1 MEKVVIIIN
10 ADVSDRGKL
19 ISASPV
25 TQKMVEA
32 LQRSIE
38 KHSSPSIAVE
48 IISAATLWSKNSRN
62 NYKEADSKTIYCP
75 LTIQLPEYFDF
86 PQQKI
91 YSACKDLNSR
101 RHWVEKKLGFKTSVG
116 DSWLGH
122 LWLPIIL
129 TSDSSQGS
137 ADNASQRI
145 ASPSGHISA
154 TGVSSTDCFSTES
167 KRSVSTPQRG
177 IQVEESNSPDAPLE
191 IYDDSNSI
199 GESKSAIAK
208 PIFAEVIGEGS
219 MPNSYEHP
227 VIIPHRRLKSLH
239 SLAHQLLDSL
249 SAPPACYLLQFSL
262 YNGEIVF
269 DRLWPFPA
277 APALITLKT
286 QQPDLFTCHWK
297 CLTQQPITHED
308 IIISDAMAI

>member
-1 MEKVVIIIN
+1 MAKFCNDERRMEKVVIIIN
-10 ADVSDRGKL
+10 AEVSDRGKV

-38 KHSSPSIAVE
+38 EHSSPSIAVE
-48 IISAATLWSKNSRN
+48 IISAATLWSKNSRS
-62 NYKEADSKTIYCP
+62 NYQDADSKAIYCP
-75 LTIQLPEYFDF
+75 LTIQLPEHFDF
-86 PQQKI
+86 PQRKI

-101 RHWVEKKLGFKTSVG
+101 RSWVEKKLGLKTSFG

-129 TSDSSQGS
+129 TSDR
-137 ADNASQRI
+137 DR
-145 ASPSGHISA
+145 
-154 TGVSSTDCFSTES
+154 
-167 KRSVSTPQRG
+167 
-177 IQVEESNSPDAPLE
+177 
-191 IYDDSNSI
+191 
-199 GESKSAIAK
+199 

-227 VIIPHRRLKSLH
+227 ITIPHRQLKSLH

-249 SAPPACYLLQFSL
+249 SAPSACYLLQFSL

-297 CLTQQPITHED
+297 CLTQQPIGDRD
-308 IIISDAMAI
+308 IIVSDAMPI

>member
-1 MEKVVIIIN
+1 MAKFCNDERRMEKVVIIIN
-10 ADVSDRGKL
+10 AEVSDRGQL

-32 LQRSIE
+32 LRRSIE
-38 KHSSPSIAVE
+38 EHSSPSTIE
-48 IISAATLWSKNSRN
+48 IVSAATLWSKNSRN
-62 NYKEADSKTIYCP
+62 NYKEVDSTALYCP

-86 PQQKI
+86 PQKDI

-101 RHWVEKKLGFKTSVG
+101 RRWVEKQLGFKTSVG

-129 TSDSSQGS
+129 NEPNQ
-137 ADNASQRI
+137 
-145 ASPSGHISA
+145 
-154 TGVSSTDCFSTES
+154 
-167 KRSVSTPQRG
+167 
-177 IQVEESNSPDAPLE
+177 
-191 IYDDSNSI
+191 
-199 GESKSAIAK
+199 
-208 PIFAEVIGEGS
+208 PIFAEVIGEGP

-227 VIIPHRRLKSLH
+227 IIIPHRHLKSLH
-239 SLAHQLLDSL
+239 ELARQLLNSL

-297 CLTQQPITHED
+297 CLTRQPISDKD
-308 IIISDAMAI
+308 IVVSDAMPI

>member
-1 MEKVVIIIN
+1 MAKYCNNQRRMEKVVIIIN
-10 ADVSDRGKL
+10 AEVSDRGKI

-38 KHSSPSIAVE
+38 KHSSPSIAIE

-62 NYKEADSKTIYCP
+62 NYQVDSETIYCP

-86 PQQKI
+86 PQRKI

-101 RHWVEKKLGFKTSVG
+101 RRWVEKNLGFKTSVG

-129 TSDSSQGS
+129 TSEL
-137 ADNASQRI
+137 
-145 ASPSGHISA
+145 SPSSWEANTSA
-154 TGVSSTDCFSTES
+154 LEDGRDIHEINLSSTLSSSTIRRPS
-167 KRSVSTPQRG
+167 KDLATF
-177 IQVEESNSPDAPLE
+177 EES
-191 IYDDSNSI
+191 SNVGVKRPMGRS
-199 GESKSAIAK
+199 SSTNK
-208 PIFAEVIGEGS
+208 PIFAEVISEGS

-227 VIIPHRRLKSLH
+227 TIIPHRQLKSLH

-297 CLTQQPITHED
+297 CLTNQSIEDRD
-308 IIISDAMAI
+308 IIVSNAMPI

>member
-1 MEKVVIIIN
+1 MAKSCNDKRRMEKVVIIIN
-10 ADVSDRGKL
+10 AEVSDRGKL

-38 KHSSPSIAVE
+38 EHSGASTAIE
-48 IISAATLWSKNSRN
+48 IISAATLWSKNWRN
-62 NYKEADSKTIYCP
+62 NYQDLDSTAIYCP

-86 PQQKI
+86 PQKDI

-101 RHWVEKKLGFKTSVG
+101 RRWVEKKLGFKTSVG

-122 LWLPIIL
+122 LWLPI
-129 TSDSSQGS
+129 
-137 ADNASQRI
+137 
-145 ASPSGHISA
+145 
-154 TGVSSTDCFSTES
+154 VVTD
-167 KRSVSTPQRG
+167 
-177 IQVEESNSPDAPLE
+177 
-191 IYDDSNSI
+191 
-199 GESKSAIAK
+199 K

-227 VIIPHRRLKSLH
+227 ITIPHHQLKPLH
-239 SLAHQLLDSL
+239 GLADKLLDSL

-262 YNGEIVF
+262 YDGEIVF

-286 QQPDLFTCHWK
+286 QQPNLFTCHWK
-297 CLTQQPITHED
+297 CLTQQPIAEKD
-308 IIISDAMAI
+308 IVISDAMAI